1 MNRWTLVAALVLSSL
16 ASGCGT
22 KAADC
27 NAFIGVVN
35 KNVEDMKKASAGDA
49 KGLAGTIKKG
59 NEAAKAVQIKDEG
72 LKPLAKKYTDVWD
85 NGAAALTALEGAADE
100 AAAKKAIESLD
111 GLEKAESAVVDEINK
126 YCTN

>member
-1 MNRWTLVAALVLSSL
+1 MNRWTLVALLAVSASAL
-16 ASGCGT
+16 GCGT

-27 NAFIGVVN
+27 NAFVGVVN
-35 KNVEDMKKASAGDA
+35 KNVEDMKKASSGDA
-49 KGLAGTIKKG
+49 KGLAATIKKG
-59 NEAAKAVQIKDEG
+59 NDAAKAVQIKDEG

-85 NGAAALTALEGAADE
+85 NGAAALTAVEAATDE
-100 AAAKKAIESLD
+100 AAAKKALESLE